1 MKKLKNPS
9 IDKYGLCL
17 NEYRNNKN
25 NAEVYFKR
33 AVGLYPEMETSKAI
47 ANITVLQIFDRFV
60 FDSCKIC
67 HFPRVSARFK
77 SYYVCSSIYS
87 AIPYPPSAIHLRRR

>member
-1 MKKLKNPS
+1 MGAYKQYMKKLKKPS

-17 NEYRNNKN
+17 NEYINNKN

-47 ANITVLQIFDRFV
+47 ANIL
-60 FDSCKIC
+60 K
-67 HFPRVSARFK
+67 
-77 SYYVCSSIYS
+77 
-87 AIPYPPSAIHLRRR
+87 

>member
-1 MKKLKNPS
+1 MKKLKKPS

-17 NEYRNNKN
+17 NEYTNNKN

-47 ANITVLQIFDRFV
+47 ANILKKKDTNNETQ
-60 FDSCKIC
+60 KIVKRLEQVGYKILKNDNLNIT
-67 HFPRVSARFK
+67 FE
-77 SYYVCSSIYS
+77 YS
-87 AIPYPPSAIHLRRR
+87 L